1 MNAAARVAVDPARAL
16 AAATVE
22 IVAAELDDAT
32 ARALA
37 DADPVAVLAFADR
50 VDGNHRHRAKIALRD
65 GCLRELHRRFG
76 MSAAAISEAMLAYET
91 TAWRRGDRVRP
102 TCPPAYG
109 GTPRELLFLAF
120 RTLPTSLRRRAVE
133 YILADEIAQRGR
145 PPFCADDARISS
157 RNGE

>member
-1 MNAAARVAVDPARAL
+1 MNAAARMAVDPARAL

-37 DADPVAVLAFADR
+37 DADPVALLAFADK
-50 VDGNHRHRAKIALRD
+50 VDGNHRRRAKIALRD
-65 GCLRELHRRFG
+65 GCLRELNRRFD

-102 TCPPAYG
+102 TCPPAYA
-109 GTPRELLFLAF
+109 GTPRELLFIAF

-133 YILADEIAQRGR
+133 YILADGAQKGSRS
-145 PPFCADDARISS
+145 FCAEDDRTSP